1 MSEPQHAPQP
11 AAPYVPQQPGPHH
24 QVPPSVPQH
33 HVPPSVPQHH
43 VPQAF
48 APQPVVAQP
57 ALPQR
62 PELPSGQLLPV
73 PLPPQPGVMLA
84 PPVAPRRRRSVATMI
99 LLILLILAVGGQT
112 FWIYQLSGQ
121 LSEAKTEAQ
130 KDRQAA
136 SDTTAAVSSRVAEL
150 EKAAFHPDQIAKNAL
165 PSVFRVKADRIS
177 GTAWAVGKPTTSGGA
192 NLFTNY
198 HVVEPVWVKGGDRK
212 VTIEHNDKLYY
223 AKIVGVDKEKDVAH
237 LETDDKFPGL
247 AVFKGTVTPGQPI
260 VVVGAPLGLESTVT
274 TGVVSAFRKLEGGTE
289 TYVQFDAPINPGNS
303 GGPVINAKGEV
314 VGIASAK
321 LKGSEGIGLA
331 VPIELACQ
339 LFPICG

>member
-1 MSEPQHAPQP
+1 MTYE
-11 AAPYVPQQPGPHH
+11 
-24 QVPPSVPQH
+24 
-33 HVPPSVPQHH
+33 
-43 VPQAF
+43 
-48 APQPVVAQP
+48 
-57 ALPQR
+57 QR
-62 PELPSGQLLPV
+62 LPV
-73 PLPPQPGVMLA
+73 PLPPHGPVLLA
-84 PPVAPRRRRSVATMI
+84 PPVAPRRRRSWGTAL
-99 LLILLILAVGGQT
+99 LLILLILAVSGQT
-112 FWIYQLSGQ
+112 FWIYRLSGQ
-121 LSEAKTEAQ
+121 LTDARSEAA

-136 SDTTAAVSSRVAEL
+136 GDTVEAVSSRVAEL

-165 PSVFRVKADRIS
+165 PSVFRVKADRFS
-177 GTAWAVGKPTTSGGA
+177 GTAWAVGKPTSSGGA

-198 HVVEPVWVKGGDRK
+198 HVIDTVWVKGGDRK
-212 VTIEHNDKLYY
+212 VSIEHNDKLYY

-237 LETDDKFPGL
+237 LETEDKFPGL

-260 VVVGAPLGLESTVT
+260 VVVGAPLGLESSVT

-321 LKGSEGIGLA
+321 LRNAEGIGLA
-331 VPIELACQ
+331 IPIELACQ